1 MQPFYLSKNS
11 SGFYKAYFVNT
22 ETGKV
27 IATKSTHSTN
37 KFEATQIAS
46 NWHLNGLP
54 SARTTSCSNYKNNSV
69 PSSGMDLQSIV
80 NRLTRDEALELN
92 AMITARFSFIP
103 CGDVVNE
110 KAVVQMTAGAAA
122 VIEADI
128 ADTEPL
134 PSVPKSNN
142 ANASEPIFLI
152 EALTNFWDFE
162 NSEYVKKR
170 QLRGFDI
177 KQRNCKEK
185 LGIVR
190 RYWATYF
197 DADRTVQSLTS
208 RELDEF
214 LLSLRRDRG
223 LSADTVNKTMTAGN
237 MAFEFLIKEGRL
249 EKNPLTGVERFRV
262 QSRKRG
268 IPTETEMKQLMALD
282 WDWTD
287 SVYKLAFKVAALFG
301 LRAGEISGLQ
311 VCDIDAVADLLYIR
325 HSWNDTDKLKD
336 TKNGDDRTIPIE
348 HGIALELL
356 ANARRNPSYS
366 DTSFVFWSSKVNEQ
380 PIWPSSFDDDFY
392 IAMQKIGISEE
403 QRKERNIVFHSL
415 RHYCATQIAQRT
427 SLEIAMKILGH
438 RTEEMTRLY
447 SAHETQTKLN
457 NAKDVLTQGWK
468 VLIAS

>member
-54 SARTTSCSNYKNNSV
+54 SARTTPYSNYKNNSA

-110 KAVVQMTAGAAA
+110 KAVVQMPAGAAA
-122 VIEADI
+122 VIEAGI
-128 ADTEPL
+128 SDTEPL
-134 PSVPKSNN
+134 PSVPKSDN

-152 EALTNFWDFE
+152 EALTKFWDFE

-268 IPTETEMKQLMALD
+268 IPTETEMKQLMDLD
-282 WDWTD
+282 WNWTD

-311 VCDIDAVADLLYIR
+311 VCDVDAVGDLLYIR

-348 HGIALELL
+348 HGVALELL

-366 DTSFVFWSSKVNEQ
+366 DTSFVFWSSKINNQ
-380 PIWPSSFDDDFY
+380 PIWPSSFEDDFY
-392 IAMQKIGISEE
+392 IAMRKIGISEE

-415 RHYCATQIAQRT
+415 RHYCATQIAQRA

-447 SAHETQTKLN
+447 SEHETQMKLN
-457 NAKDVLTQGWK
+457 NAKEVLAQGWK
-468 VLIAS
+468 LLTA

>member
-54 SARTTSCSNYKNNSV
+54 SARTTSCSNYKNNSALT
-69 PSSGMDLQSIV
+69 SGMDLQSIV

-110 KAVVQMTAGAAA
+110 KAVVQMPAGAAA
-122 VIEADI
+122 VIETGF
-128 ADTEPL
+128 ADTEAL
-134 PSVPKSNN
+134 SSVPKSDN
-142 ANASEPIFLI
+142 ANPSEPIFLI

-249 EKNPLTGVERFRV
+249 EKNPLSGVERFRV

-268 IPTETEMKQLMALD
+268 IPTETEMKQLMDLD
-282 WDWTD
+282 WNWTD
-287 SVYKLAFKVAALFG
+287 SVYKLAFKVAAFYG
-301 LRAGEISGLQ
+301 LRAGEISGLR
-311 VCDIDAVADLLYIR
+311 VCDIDVVGDMLHVR
-325 HSWNDTDKLKD
+325 HSFSEMDGLKT
-336 TKNGDDRTIPIE
+336 TKNKEVRDLPIE
-348 HGIALELL
+348 HSIALQLM
-356 ANARRNPSYS
+356 NQARRNPEFGDLSY
-366 DTSFVFWSSKVNEQ
+366 VFWSVKNHKM
-380 PIWPSSFDDDFY
+380 PITPGYYGDCFY
-392 IAMQKIGISEE
+392 KALEEIGVSELV
-403 QRKERNIVFHSL
+403 RKERNIVFHSL
-415 RHYCATQIAQRT
+415 RHFCCTMLKQKADKEIVMQI
-427 SLEIAMKILGH
+427 MGH
-438 RTEEMTRLY
+438 KSFTMTDHY
-447 SAHETQTKLN
+447 SDHETQEKFENMRTVISSAWEKY
-457 NAKDVLTQGWK
+457 LT
-468 VLIAS
+468 A